1 MKRPQARS
9 GNPKARPTGLPSA
22 PARAD
27 SASKAAKAAK
37 STKVT
42 KPQKPERSTKAL
54 KVAKSTKTSRPTKAI
69 ERRETKRLNLVRKSS
84 SKRGLS
90 AKLSAEAKRFT
101 AYSRRRRAITIT
113 VVSAFSSLL
122 LIVLA
127 TVVTPVLAVE
137 KITISGTDR
146 IKEESVQKALKSQI
160 GKPLPTVNSAEIASL
175 LEKFPLIESFA
186 IVSLPPHGLKI
197 QITERQPIVIIESG
211 GVKYLYDPAGVR
223 VGKATSKDKY
233 PEMAIAGLP
242 ENSKNFAAA
251 IDVLMALPAS
261 LLERLASIDAKSKD
275 DVTMRL
281 RGYSGQ
287 RIIWGD
293 GSNSVLKSKVL
304 AALIKNQKK
313 NDMVT
318 FDVSSPNAPA
328 VRYGNF

>member
-1 MKRPQARS
+1 
-9 GNPKARPTGLPSA
+9 
-22 PARAD
+22 
-27 SASKAAKAAK
+27 
-37 STKVT
+37 
-42 KPQKPERSTKAL
+42 
-54 KVAKSTKTSRPTKAI
+54 
-69 ERRETKRLNLVRKSS
+69 VRKSS

-146 IKEESVQKALKSQI
+146 IKQESVQKALKSQI

>member
-27 SASKAAKAAK
+27 SASKAAK
-37 STKVT
+37 
-42 KPQKPERSTKAL
+42 PTKAL
-54 KVAKSTKTSRPTKAI
+54 KVARSTKTSRPTKAI

-146 IKEESVQKALKSQI
+146 IKKESVQKALKSQI